1 VSAAALAVVVIAFP
15 LISFAVLWRRQA
27 RLSHTHHLLSS
38 ALNAGTGGSEAG
50 GSATATVVNPLR
62 QLTQVALT
70 AAATDTQKNVIP
82 VEVTLAPPPLLAPFL
97 SDYRPGAWYTRHA
110 DLALLLLLAALQV
123 RSANIRG
130 GGVNR

>member
-1 VSAAALAVVVIAFP
+1 
-15 LISFAVLWRRQA
+15 
-27 RLSHTHHLLSS
+27 
-38 ALNAGTGGSEAG
+38 
-50 GSATATVVNPLR
+50 VVNPLR